1 MDGEYMTPTARGCLS
16 ETKTGIFGIHGTMP
30 ADKYSMATI
39 FTKIAKGEIPSYKV
53 AENEDFY
60 AFLDIAPMAK
70 GHTLVIPKHTEEDYI
85 FNLDDATYTGLC
97 AFAKKVAQAIKAAL
111 PCKRVGVAVLGM
123 EVPHTHI
130 HLVPLQSEADMD
142 FRKAKL
148 ELSPAE
154 FSEIASAIYEE
165 YVKIQ

>member
-1 MDGEYMTPTARGCLS
+1 MS
-16 ETKTGIFGIHGTMP
+16 
-30 ADKYSMATI
+30 TI
-39 FTKIAKGEIPSYKV
+39 FTKIAKGEIPSYMV
-53 AENEDFY
+53 AENEEFY

-70 GHTLVIPKHTEEDYI
+70 GHTLVIPKNVEDDYI
-85 FNLDDATYTGLC
+85 FNLDEQTYMGLC
-97 AFAKKVAQAIKAAL
+97 AFARKVAQAIKAAV

-142 FRKAKL
+142 FRKSKL
-148 ELSPAE
+148 ELSSEE
-154 FSEIASAIYEE
+154 FNQIATSIYEE